1 MDAILLDLFGTVVA
15 YGDVVQG
22 TRVAWEGIHTVLQEL
37 GSSLAYDA
45 FVPLWEE
52 AFNTPLTPA
61 DDCHET
67 VFVGKM
73 ARFMR
78 DCGLPSEPDATR
90 RAVDNCLAGWDAFL
104 DLPADVI
111 PTLCALRRDYRLA
124 LVSNFDHP
132 PYARELLDRLGLTL
146 CLDAIVISGEL
157 RIDKPDPR
165 IVHHAL
171 TAVECSAE
179 RAVFVGDT
187 LNSDIAGA
195 LAAGCLPV
203 LIDRRGRHPD
213 YAGHRIERMGQLPE
227 LLARLADE
235 DRP

>member
-15 YGDVVQG
+15 YGDVAQG
-22 TRVAWEGIHTVLQEL
+22 TRVAWKGIYAVLQDL
-37 GSSLAYDA
+37 GSPLAYDA

-52 AFNTPLTPA
+52 AFNTPLAPA
-61 DDCHET
+61 DDRHET

-73 ARFMR
+73 ARFMHQ
-78 DCGLPSEPDATR
+78 CGLPIELE
-90 RAVDNCLAGWDAFL
+90 AVRQAVGNCLAGWDAFL

-111 PTLCALRRDYRLA
+111 PTLCALRREHRLV

-132 PYARELLDRLGLTL
+132 PYARELLDRLRLTP
-146 CLDAIVISGEL
+146 CFDAIVISGEL

-171 TAVECSAE
+171 GAVECPPE
-179 RAVFVGDT
+179 RAAFVGDS
-187 LNSDIAGA
+187 LDADIGGA

-213 YAGHRIERMGQLPE
+213 YTGHRIERMGQLPE

-235 DRP
+235 

>member
-1 MDAILLDLFGTVVA
+1 
-15 YGDVVQG
+15 
-22 TRVAWEGIHTVLQEL
+22 
-37 GSSLAYDA
+37 
-45 FVPLWEE
+45 
-52 AFNTPLTPA
+52 
-61 DDCHET
+61 
-67 VFVGKM
+67 M

-78 DCGLPSEPDATR
+78 DCGLPIELG
-90 RAVDNCLAGWDAFL
+90 AVRQAVYNCLAGWDAFL

-111 PTLCALRRDYRLA
+111 PTLRALRRDHRLA

-132 PYARELLDRLGLTL
+132 PYARDLLDRLGLTP

-171 TAVECSAE
+171 AAVECPPE
-179 RAVFVGDT
+179 RAAFGGDS
-187 LNSDIAGA
+187 LDADSGGA

-213 YAGHRIERMGQLPE
+213 YTGHRIERMGQLPE

-235 DRP
+235 DRPRAAG